1 MSEQSPHNKA
11 IRART
16 VMMGLLLLLPS
27 LCALWLYRELSAL
40 QTKRTS
46 SSTMKGDAQQAELWT
61 CPMHLQYVL
70 DHFGTC
76 PICGMDLVPQKSLK
90 KTETPSL
97 HIDSGQQK
105 LLGLRFVSVQRA
117 PFGQAIRTTGRLA
130 YDETLVHHI
139 HTKYEAYVEHLFA
152 NYVGKA
158 VKKGEPLVSLYSPEL
173 YSAEQEYL
181 IAQKAGTATVHGGIN
196 LVDAAREKL
205 LLWNLSPQDI
215 ATLERSGRASR
226 TFNLYAPIAGYV
238 IAKTAVHGMRI
249 KPEDSLFDI
258 VDLSRMWVLADV
270 YEYELPRVKLGQT
283 ATVTLPY
290 WPDRKWQGT
299 ISFIF
304 PSVDPK
310 TRTVRVR
317 IEVHNPSSDL
327 KADMFADVE
336 LKVESREALVIPDDA
351 VIETGRRK
359 LVFVKDAE
367 GSLQQREI
375 VTAERS
381 GHLFEVRSGLQEGE
395 LVAQGSSFLLDSE
408 ARLQSGFLDEKAAV
422 DLGPAQPQT
431 DHSAHM
437 NHGAGADHSAHMN
450 HGAGADHSAHMN
462 HGAGADHSAHMN
474 HGSGVDHSAH
484 KHHAA
489 QGQTP

>member
-1 MSEQSPHNKA
+1 MSEQSPHRTVL
-11 IRART
+11 RART

-27 LCALWLYRELSAL
+27 LCALWLYRELSVL
-40 QTKRTS
+40 RTQRTVS
-46 SSTMKGDAQQAELWT
+46 PTPKGNVQQAALWT

-76 PICGMDLVPQKSLK
+76 PICGMDLVPQKSLE

-97 HIDSGQQK
+97 NIDSGQQK

-117 PFGQAIRTTGRLA
+117 PFGEAIRTTGRLS

-181 IAQKAGTATVHGGIN
+181 IAQRAGSAMVHGGIN
-196 LVDAAREKL
+196 LVDSAREKL

-215 ATLERSGRASR
+215 TALERSGRASR

-283 ATVTLPY
+283 ATITLPY
-290 WPDRKWQGT
+290 WPDRKWQGKT
-299 ISFIF
+299 SFIF

-317 IEVHNPSSDL
+317 IEVDNPSGDL
-327 KADMFADVE
+327 KADMFADVD
-336 LKVESREALVIPDDA
+336 LQVASRQALVIPDDA

-359 LVFVKDAE
+359 LVFVKDAA
-367 GSLQQREI
+367 GTLQQREI

-381 GHLFEVRSGLQEGE
+381 GHLFEVKSGVQEGE
-395 LVAQGSSFLLDSE
+395 LVAQGASFLLDSE
-408 ARLQSGFLDEKAAV
+408 ARLQSGSLDEKSAV
-422 DLGPAQPQT
+422 DLGTTQPQT
-431 DHSAHM
+431 DHSEHM
-437 NHGAGADHSAHMN
+437 NHGS
-450 HGAGADHSAHMN
+450 
-462 HGAGADHSAHMN
+462 GADHSAHMN
-474 HGSGVDHSAH
+474 HGSGADHSAH
-484 KHHAA
+484 KHHDA
-489 QGQTP
+489 QGQTR

>member
-1 MSEQSPHNKA
+1 ME
-11 IRART
+11 
-16 VMMGLLLLLPS
+16 
-27 LCALWLYRELSAL
+27 
-40 QTKRTS
+40 
-46 SSTMKGDAQQAELWT
+46 
-61 CPMHLQYVL
+61 
-70 DHFGTC
+70 
-76 PICGMDLVPQKSLK
+76 
-90 KTETPSL
+90 
-97 HIDSGQQK
+97 
-105 LLGLRFVSVQRA
+105 
-117 PFGQAIRTTGRLA
+117 
-130 YDETLVHHI
+130 
-139 HTKYEAYVEHLFA
+139 
-152 NYVGKA
+152 
-158 VKKGEPLVSLYSPEL
+158 
-173 YSAEQEYL
+173 
-181 IAQKAGTATVHGGIN
+181 
-196 LVDAAREKL
+196 
-205 LLWNLSPQDI
+205 
-215 ATLERSGRASR
+215 LERSGQASEAVR
-226 TFNLYAPIAGYV
+226 VYAPISGYV
-238 IAKTAVHGMRI
+238 VGKLAVHGMKAR
-249 KPEDSLFDI
+249 PEDSLFDI
-258 VDLSRMWVLADV
+258 VDLSRLWVLADV
-270 YEYELPRVKLGQT
+270 YESDLPRLQLGLT
-283 ATVTLPY
+283 ATITLPY

-437 NHGAGADHSAHMN
+437 NHGSGA
-450 HGAGADHSAHMN
+450 
-462 HGAGADHSAHMN
+462 
-474 HGSGVDHSAH
+474 DHSAH
-484 KHHAA
+484 KHHDA

>member
-1 MSEQSPHNKA
+1 MIEESPRKPT
-11 IRART
+11 ISVRT
-16 VMMGLLLLLPS
+16 GVLWVLALVPS
-27 LCALWLYRELSAL
+27 ILAVWLYRELSAL
-40 QTKRTS
+40 RTQRS
-46 SSTMKGDAQQAELWT
+46 SAGTTQKGIAQSTELWT

-76 PICGMDLVPQKSLK
+76 PICGMDLVPQKSLE
-90 KTETPSL
+90 KTSSPSL
-97 HIDSGQQK
+97 QLDSGQQK
-105 LLGLRFVSVQRA
+105 LLGLRLVNVQRA
-117 PFGQAIRTTGRLA
+117 PFGEAIRTTGRIA

-181 IAQKAGTATVHGGIN
+181 IAQKASVATVHGGVN
-196 LVDAAREKL
+196 LLESAREKL

-215 ATLERSGRASR
+215 AALERSGRASR
-226 TFNLYAPIAGYV
+226 TFNLYAPTAGYV

-270 YEYELPRVKLGQT
+270 YEYELPRIQTGQS
-283 ATVTLPY
+283 ATITLPY
-290 WPDRKWQGT
+290 WPDRKWQGKT
-299 ISFIF
+299 SFIF

-317 IEVHNPSSDL
+317 IEVDNPHGDL

-336 LKVESREALVIPDDA
+336 LQVASRQALVLPDDA

-359 LVFVKDAE
+359 LVFVRQADGKLA
-367 GSLQQREI
+367 QREV
-375 VTAERS
+375 VTGERS
-381 GHLFEVRSGLQEGE
+381 GHLFEVKSGIQEGE
-395 LVAQGSSFLLDSE
+395 QVAQGASFLLDSE
-408 ARLQSGFLDEKAAV
+408 ARLQSGFLDEKPAA
-422 DLGPAQPQT
+422 DLGTAQPAV
-431 DHSAHM
+431 DHSAHR
-437 NHGAGADHSAHMN
+437 NHGNGADHSAHSNHGNGADHSAHMQ
-450 HGAGADHSAHMN
+450 HEAKGR
-462 HGAGADHSAHMN
+462 
-474 HGSGVDHSAH
+474 
-484 KHHAA
+484 
-489 QGQTP
+489 TP